1 MANDLLK
8 KKLFATT
15 LLAGVAGGL
24 WTGAAIAQEADED
37 DVTVIEEVSEED
49 EARQDKIVVTGSR
62 LARDEFTSAS
72 PLKVLNIEESVQAGL
87 VDTATIVQRTSVAG
101 GTQTDNTFTGIV
113 TDGGP
118 GSSTVSLRGLDA
130 ERTLILSNG
139 RRLAPAGVAGS
150 PTRPDL
156 NLIPLGMI
164 DRVDILTDGASS
176 IYGADAVA
184 GVINFITRRDFDGI
198 EFDAFYSSPE
208 AGGGEER
215 RVSVA
220 TGIQADRGFAS
231 FGFEYY
237 TRDNVR
243 RGERDFSPCIRDIE
257 INPDTGER
265 RELCTQNSFSNQ
277 WLDPAAV
284 IFNTSAFDP
293 LLGVDFDVLGFDFD
307 NGSGFVRLP
316 SNNQVGAP
324 GPALYNY
331 WLYDDRYNGNATSD
345 RFDLAQAQDRYSFFT
360 NGEYQTD
367 AFGNGT
373 FYYEGLYAN
382 RSASIFTGGSQVFP
396 SVPCSNPYVAADPV
410 LSTSITCGTVA
421 NFTNFGPGEPNDFLA
436 SLIWLPRLI
445 NQAGPN
451 EVDVSTAR
459 GVFGLRGDLEGVVP
473 TGSFKMGGDNFGINI
488 GNLNYDVWGSFD
500 HNVGLNRRDTFN
512 EERLY
517 ASLVTAR
524 IDPGSGEVVCGFDG
538 FDEDLFGFITAED
551 CVPID
556 VTDPNI
562 WINGELPQE
571 ATDFVAGLSQTT
583 TTIEQQM
590 FQASVAG
597 DLAYLP
603 AGTVP
608 FAMGVEFRKD
618 SIETLNSFQIT
629 AASGTDGVSEGNT
642 IGQTSIL
649 EFFAE
654 TELPILKGQPLA
666 EELTVNLSGRWTEE
680 ENFGALWT
688 YRVQGVYRPTDWI
701 TGRASI
707 GTTFRAP
714 NLREQFLASQLSFA
728 GAFIDPCIVS
738 QFNAFSNNATPEE
751 IARLANNCSL
761 QNADVT
767 TLGAGGA
774 TSIPVITGG
783 TTRLEAETSDSLTA
797 GFVVEQPWFDS
808 FDLDLAVTYFRIEIE
823 DSVEEPSTG
832 FILSECLFESTNL
845 DSPFCQLIERNTNP
859 DPARNFISQIDTS
872 FVNVGLIE
880 TDGVDFDI
888 RYGQEFVVGGNELT
902 LDANLSAS
910 YVMSNKRDLFDTIES
925 FDGRPYLPHWRGDFQ
940 TQVGYRDFTFN
951 WNANY
956 IGETQDDDI
965 DALRGANVVDP
976 NGIIMPLVGDPSFVF
991 GAGFRDVEETD
1002 DYMTHDLSVGYDAD
1016 TWSFLIGVRNI
1027 TDETPPLVDEAEG
1040 YFTSAN
1046 VVLGG
1051 GYDVYGRSVFARFA
1065 KSF

>member
-1 MANDLLK
+1 MSNDLLK

-24 WTGAAIAQEADED
+24 WAGAAIAQEADDEE
-37 DVTVIEEVSEED
+37 VTVIEEVDEED
-49 EARQDKIVVTGSR
+49 EARQDRIVVTGSR
-62 LARDEFTSAS
+62 LSRNEFTSAS

-87 VDTATIVQRTSVAG
+87 VDTATIVQRTSVSG
-101 GTQTDNTFTGIV
+101 GAQTDNTFTGIV

-156 NLIPLGMI
+156 NLIPLGMVE
-164 DRVDILTDGASS
+164 RVDILTDGASS

-198 EFDAFYSSPE
+198 EIDAFYSSPE

-215 RVSVA
+215 RISIA
-220 TGIQADRGFAS
+220 TGLQADRGFAS

-257 INPDTGER
+257 VNPETGSR
-265 RELCTQNSFSNQ
+265 REICTQNSFSNQ
-277 WLDPAAV
+277 WLDPANLFFGGALD
-284 IFNTSAFDP
+284 AD
-293 LLGVDFDVLGFDFD
+293 LGVDFDVLGFDFE

-316 SNNQVGAP
+316 SNNQAGAP
-324 GPALYNY
+324 GTALYNY
-331 WLYDDRYNGNATSD
+331 WLYDDNYNGNATSD
-345 RFDLAQAQDRYSFFT
+345 RFDLAQGSDRYSFFT
-360 NGEYQTD
+360 NGEYQVD

-382 RSASIFTGGSQVFP
+382 RNQSIFTGGSQVFP
-396 SVPCSNPYVAADPV
+396 TIPCSNPFIQADPV
-410 LSTSITCGTVA
+410 LAGSLSCSIVA
-421 NFTNFGPGEPNDFLA
+421 NIPGFGPGEPNDSLA
-436 SLIWLPRLI
+436 GLIWLPRLI

-459 GVFGLRGDLEGVVP
+459 GVFGLKGDLEELVP
-473 TGSFKMGGDNFGINI
+473 TGSVKFGSEKFGINV
-488 GNLNYDVWGSFD
+488 GNLTYDVWGSFD
-500 HNVGLNRRDTFN
+500 HNVGLNRRTTFN
-512 EERLY
+512 EERLF

-524 IDPGSGEVVCGFDG
+524 DDGNGNIVCGIDG
-538 FDEDLFGFITAED
+538 LDEDLFGFISAEP
-551 CVPID
+551 CIPID
-556 VTDPNI
+556 PTNPNI
-562 WINGELPQE
+562 WINGSLSPEE
-571 ATDFVAGLSQTT
+571 TDYVSGLSQTT

-590 FQASVAG
+590 VQGTVAG
-597 DLAYLP
+597 DLGYLP

-608 FAMGVEFRKD
+608 FALGIEYRKD
-618 SIETLNSFQIT
+618 SIETLNSFNIT
-629 AASGTDGVSEGNT
+629 AAAGTDGISEDNT
-642 IGQTSIL
+642 IGSTSLL
-649 EFFAE
+649 EVFGE
-654 TELPILKGQPLA
+654 VELPILKGQQLA
-666 EELTVNLSGRWTEE
+666 EELTLNLSARWTEE

-701 TGRASI
+701 TGRASF
-707 GTTFRAP
+707 GTTYRAP
-714 NLREQFLASQLSFA
+714 NLREQFLAAQQSFA
-728 GAFIDPCIVS
+728 GAFTDPCIVS
-738 QFNAFSNNATPEE
+738 VFNSIADNGTPEE
-751 IARLANNCSL
+751 VARLQNNCTL
-761 QNADVT
+761 QGADVT

-783 TTRLEAETSDSLTA
+783 TTRLNAETSDALTA
-797 GFVVEQPWFDS
+797 GFVVEQPWFDN

-832 FILSECLFESTNL
+832 FILFECLRESTNL
-845 DSPFCQLIERNTNP
+845 DSPFCNLIERNSSP
-859 DPARNFISQIDTS
+859 DPSRNFISELDTS

-880 TDGVDFDI
+880 TDGVDIDV
-888 RYGQEFVVGGNELT
+888 RYSQDFVVGGNELT
-902 LDANLSAS
+902 LDSNLSAS

-925 FDGRPYLPHWRGDFQ
+925 FDGRPYLPHWRGDLQ
-940 TQVGYRDFTFN
+940 TQLGYRDFTFN

-956 IGETQDDDI
+956 IGKTTDDDI
-965 DALRGANVVDP
+965 DAVRANDIIDP
-976 NGIIMPLVGDPSFVF
+976 NGIITPLVGNPGVVF
-991 GAGFRDVEETD
+991 AAGFRDVEETEE
-1002 DYMTHDLSVGYDAD
+1002 YITHDLSVGYDAD
-1016 TWSFLIGVRNI
+1016 TWSLLVGIRNVL
-1027 TDETPPLVDEAEG
+1027 DEEPPLVDEGEG

-1051 GYDVYGRSVFARFA
+1051 GYDVYGRSVFARFSKA
-1065 KSF
+1065 F

>member
-24 WTGAAIAQEADED
+24 WTGAATAQDAPEED
-37 DVTVIEEVSEED
+37 DSVTVIEEVDEED
-49 EARQDKIVVTGSR
+49 EARQERIVVTGSR

-101 GTQTDNTFTGIV
+101 GSQTDNTFTGIV

-118 GSSTVSLRGLDA
+118 GASTVSLRGLDA

-139 RRLAPAGVAGS
+139 RRLAPSGVAGS

-156 NLIPLGMI
+156 NLIPLGMVE
-164 DRVDILTDGASS
+164 RVDILTDGASS

-208 AGGGEER
+208 AGGGEEKR
-215 RVSVA
+215 ISIA

-257 INPDTGER
+257 VNPDTGAR
-265 RELCTQNSFSNQ
+265 REVCQQNSFSNQ
-277 WLDPAAV
+277 WLDPAQV
-284 IFNTSAFDP
+284 LFGTLTDP
-293 LLGVDFDVLGFDFD
+293 LLGPDFDVLGFDFD
-307 NGSGFVRLP
+307 NGSGFVRIP
-316 SNNQVGAP
+316 SENQPGSVGP
-324 GPALYNY
+324 QLGSI

-345 RFDLAQAQDRYSFFT
+345 RFDLAQGSDRYSFFT
-360 NGEYQTD
+360 NGEYQVD

-382 RSASIFTGGSQVFP
+382 RTASIFTGGSQVFP
-396 SVPCSNPYVAADPV
+396 TVPCSNPFVQADPT
-410 LSTSITCGTVA
+410 LANSISCGTVA
-421 NFTNFGPGEPNDFLA
+421 GFPNFGPGEPNDFLA
-436 SLIWLPRLI
+436 GLIWLPRLI

-451 EVDVSTAR
+451 EVDVSTSR
-459 GVFGLRGDLEGVVP
+459 GVFGLKGDLESLVP
-473 TGSFKMGGDNFGINI
+473 TGSVKFGGENFGINL
-488 GNLNYDVWGSFD
+488 GNLNYDMWGSFD

-524 IDPGSGEVVCGFDG
+524 DDGNGNIVCGFDG
-538 FDEDLFGFITAED
+538 FDQDLFGFISAED

-556 VTDPNI
+556 PTDPDI
-562 WINGELPQE
+562 FINGTLSPE
-571 ATDFVAGLSQTT
+571 ATDYVAGLSQTT

-590 FQASVAG
+590 FQATVAG
-597 DLAYLP
+597 DLGYLP

-608 FAMGVEFRKD
+608 FALGLEYRKD
-618 SIETLNSFQIT
+618 SIETLNSFNIT
-629 AASGTDGVSEGNT
+629 AAAGTDGISEDNT
-642 IGQTSIL
+642 IGSTSLL
-649 EFFAE
+649 EAFGE
-654 TELPILKGQPLA
+654 IELPIFKGQQLA
-666 EELTVNLSGRWTEE
+666 EELTINLSARWTEE

-701 TGRASI
+701 TGRASF
-707 GTTFRAP
+707 GTTYRAP
-714 NLREQFLASQLSFA
+714 NLREQFLAAQQSFA

-738 QFNAFSNNATPEE
+738 VFNTISNDASPEE
-751 IARLANNCSL
+751 IARLQNNCTL
-761 QNADVT
+761 QGADVT
-767 TLGAGGA
+767 SLGLGGA

-783 TTRLEAETSDSLTA
+783 TTRLNAETSESLTA
-797 GFVVEQPWFDS
+797 GFVVEQPWFDN
-808 FDLDLAVTYFRIEIE
+808 FDLDLAMTYFRIEIE
-823 DSVEEPSTG
+823 DSVEEPNTG
-832 FILSECLFESTNL
+832 FILFECLRESTNL
-845 DSPFCQLIERNTNP
+845 NSPFCNLIDRNSDP

-880 TDGVDFDI
+880 TDGVDVDI
-888 RYGQEFVVGGNELT
+888 RYSQDFVIGGNELT
-902 LDANLSAS
+902 LDSNLSAS
-910 YVMSNKRDLFDTIES
+910 YIMSNKRDLFDTVES

-940 TQVGYRDFTFN
+940 TQLGYRDFTLN

-956 IGETQDDDI
+956 IGETVDDDI
-965 DALRGANVVDP
+965 DGLRAADIIDP
-976 NGIIMPLVGDPSFVF
+976 TGQIIPRVGDPSAVF
-991 GAGFRDVEETD
+991 AAGFRDVEETD
-1002 DYMTHDLSVGYDAD
+1002 EYMTHDLSLGYDAD
-1016 TWSFLIGVRNI
+1016 TWSVLVGVRNI
-1027 TDETPPLVDEAEG
+1027 TDERPPLVDEGEG

-1051 GYDVYGRSVFARFA
+1051 GYDVYGRSVFARFSKA
-1065 KSF
+1065 F

>member
-24 WTGAAIAQEADED
+24 WTGAAIAQEGDED

-49 EARQDKIVVTGSR
+49 EARQEKIVVTGSR

-139 RRLAPAGVAGS
+139 RRLAPSGVAGS

-198 EFDAFYSSPE
+198 EFDTFYSSPE

-215 RVSVA
+215 RISVA
-220 TGIQADRGFAS
+220 TGVQADRGFAS

-277 WLDPAAV
+277 WLDPANLFFGGAL
-284 IFNTSAFDP
+284 DP

-396 SVPCSNPYVAADPV
+396 TVPCSNPYIQADPTLAGS
-410 LSTSITCGTVA
+410 LSCSIVA
-421 NFTNFGPGEPNDFLA
+421 NIPGFGPGEPNDSLA
-436 SLIWLPRLI
+436 GLIWLPRLI

-459 GVFGLRGDLEGVVP
+459 GVFGLRGDLEGVIP
-473 TGSFKMGGDNFGINI
+473 TGSIKMGGDNFGINV

-512 EERLY
+512 EERLF

-524 IDPGSGEVVCGFDG
+524 DDGNGNIICGFDG
-538 FDEDLFGFITAED
+538 FDEDLFGFISAET

-556 VTDPNI
+556 VTNPDI
-562 WINGELPQE
+562 WINGSLSPEE
-571 ATDFVAGLSQTT
+571 TEYVSGLSQTT

-618 SIETLNSFQIT
+618 SIETLNSFNIT
-629 AASGTDGVSEGNT
+629 AAAGTDGISEGNT
-642 IGQTSIL
+642 VGSTSIL

-666 EELTVNLSGRWTEE
+666 EELTLNLSGRWTEE

-688 YRVQGVYRPTDWI
+688 YRVQGIYRPTDWI

-738 QFNAFSNNATPEE
+738 VFNTFSQNATPEE
-751 IARLANNCSL
+751 IARLQNNCAL

-783 TTRLEAETSDSLTA
+783 TTRLNAETSDSLTA
-797 GFVVEQPWFDS
+797 GIVVEQPWFDS
-808 FDLDLAVTYFRIEIE
+808 FDLNLAVTYFRIEIE

-832 FILSECLFESTNL
+832 FIISECLFESTNL
-845 DSPFCQLIERNTNP
+845 DSAFCELIERDSSP
-859 DPARNFISQIDTS
+859 DPSRNFISQLDTS

-880 TDGVDFDI
+880 TDGVDFDL

-902 LDANLSAS
+902 FDANLSAS

-940 TQVGYRDFTFN
+940 AQVGYRDFTFN

-965 DALRGANVVDP
+965 DALRGANIVDP

-1002 DYMTHDLSVGYDAD
+1002 EYMTHDLSVGYDAD

-1051 GYDVYGRSVFARFA
+1051 GYDVYGRSIFARFA